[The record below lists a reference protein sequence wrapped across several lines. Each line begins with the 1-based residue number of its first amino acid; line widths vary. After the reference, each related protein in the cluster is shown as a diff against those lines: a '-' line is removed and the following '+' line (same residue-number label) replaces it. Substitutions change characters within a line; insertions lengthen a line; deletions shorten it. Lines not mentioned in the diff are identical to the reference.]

1 MAKSKIIKELAN
13 GETDTITALKR
24 AKVLLMEFDNPQ
36 VSEWINY
43 EIIGYPAD
51 AELPD
56 YRQTR
61 GNLMGSYFRGTMV
74 SYMTC
79 KNVSIPLGKM
89 PDDLQEKLLTVVFR
103 DGLEALRKLAQDV
116 SEENGQLGKTIS
128 ADFFPAM
135 ANYNDDPCMMI
146 TSARVVV
153 GSQLLNNIFSVIEN
167 KLLDVLVLLEKEFG
181 CLDDLDLDMSTKTE
195 EEINSLNE
203 RLVVLIY
210 NDNSVTIGNENKI
223 KGSTIASSVEE

>member
-1 MAKSKIIKELAN
+1 
-13 GETDTITALKR
+13 
-24 AKVLLMEFDNPQ
+24 
-36 VSEWINY
+36 
-43 EIIGYPAD
+43 
-51 AELPD
+51 
-56 YRQTR
+56 
-61 GNLMGSYFRGTMV
+61 
-74 SYMTC
+74 
-79 KNVSIPLGKM
+79 M

-103 DGLEALRKLAQDV
+103 DGVEALRKLAQDV

-128 ADFFPAM
+128 ADFFPAI
-135 ANYNDDPCMMI
+135 ANYNDDPCMII